1 MNTEKSLG
9 QELIDAVDEALKSP
23 GTGRVLKKAIDVKK
37 IRNDLHL
44 TQKEFSSQY
53 HINLETLRN
62 WEQEKRVPDLTSI
75 AFLTCIER
83 SPSTIYNLLNKN

>member
-9 QELIDAVDEALKSP
+9 RELVDAVNEALTSP
-23 GTGRVLKKAIDVKK
+23 STGRVRKSAFNVKGLRTK
-37 IRNDLHL
+37 LHL

-62 WEQEKRVPDLTSI
+62 WEQEKRIPDLTSI
-75 AFLTCIER
+75 AFLTCIAK
-83 SPSTIYNLLNKN
+83 SPDTIYQLLNS